1 MKYFISKPKSHKLD
15 ERIIAGIKE
24 IDSEAVIVQTL
35 QDADIAVFQHGW
47 TKSRTCITDYHSA
60 RDRHIE
66 RRESYLYTD
75 RYSVKL
81 NRNFEK
87 FLKKNLKKNLKSKG
101 GRIYE

>member
-1 MKYFISKPKSHKLD
+1 MFMKYFISKPKSHKLD

-47 TKSRTCITDYHSA
+47 TKSKTCITDYHSA

-81 NRNFEK
+81 N
-87 FLKKNLKKNLKSKG
+87 
-101 GRIYE
+101 

>member
-47 TKSRTCITDYHSA
+47 TK
-60 RDRHIE
+60 
-66 RRESYLYTD
+66 
-75 RYSVKL
+75 
-81 NRNFEK
+81 
-87 FLKKNLKKNLKSKG
+87 
-101 GRIYE
+101 